1 MPGEL
6 QTLRRRKDFRRIY
19 AAGAKIAGRYLVL
32 FALPDCLPSRLG
44 ITTTRRLG
52 GAVVRNRARRRV
64 RELARRSWR
73 DVDALK
79 AGVVVNVR
87 QACASAAWPELEEDF
102 RRCLSRMARRI
113 GQREP
118 SSVR

>member
-1 MPGEL
+1 VPGEL
-6 QTLRRRKDFRRIY
+6 RTLRRRAEFRRIY
-19 AAGAKIAGRYLVL
+19 ASGLKVVGRYLVL

-64 RELARRSWR
+64 RELARRDWEAIA
-73 DVDALK
+73 VLT

-87 QACASAAWPELEEDF
+87 QAAVAASWPELEEDF
-102 RRCLSRMARRI
+102 RKCLSRVAHRVR
-113 GQREP
+113 QRDS
-118 SSVR
+118 SSVC